1 MEAKLK
7 IVRDMA
13 QKICRWCGKEYEFTK
28 TSSNEPHMY
37 CSKRCETA
45 AKNENSQHSSSSGG
59 SGGSSGG
66 GSKKCIWI
74 ILIIIII
81 VGYCSRKKEGKNK
94 D

>member
-45 AKNENSQHSSSSGG
+45 AKNENSQHSSS
-59 SGGSSGG
+59 GG
-66 GSKKCIWI
+66 GSKKWIWI

>member
-1 MEAKLK
+1 VEAKLK

-45 AKNENSQHSSSSGG
+45 AKNENSQHSSS
-59 SGGSSGG
+59 GG
-66 GSKKCIWI
+66 GSKKWIWI